1 MNALYSARPMRKCE
15 PLGVYDGEI
24 LTVPEYDSARRPLAK
39 DYAFETGILHTEGAD
54 VRLMVVPHLRSDGAG
69 VDYRRH
75 PLALLNEPPPGTTS
89 NVVVQQV
96 TVDPS
101 SMRGPGPS
109 SAIEPLVCLVAFTA
123 RAIRAGEELTLH
135 YGGKYQDRR
144 DYPVGN
150 ASSVRCPKDLSQLF
164 PAGVPWEAIA
174 MIESDM
180 LPEAD
185 SGSDEEWKP
194 GMN

>member
-1 MNALYSARPMRKCE
+1 MQSRHFYFTCSNIVLQFHQLQLQRTLPQ
-15 PLGVYDGEI
+15 
-24 LTVPEYDSARRPLAK
+24 
-39 DYAFETGILHTEGAD
+39 AFHTIAIK
-54 VRLMVVPHLRSDGAG
+54 
-69 VDYRRH
+69 
-75 PLALLNEPPPGTTS
+75 TTS

-109 SAIEPLVCLVAFTA
+109 SAIEPLVCLVAFTT